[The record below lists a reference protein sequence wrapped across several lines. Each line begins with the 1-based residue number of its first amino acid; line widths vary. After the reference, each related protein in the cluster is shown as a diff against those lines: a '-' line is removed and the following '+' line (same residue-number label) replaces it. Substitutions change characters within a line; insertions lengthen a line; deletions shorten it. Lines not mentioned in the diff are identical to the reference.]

1 PLQRR
6 ALIGSHA
13 LQPQRLR
20 VEPEVVLRVGRRT
33 LDHLRQLVAGRLRGV
48 LQDRQGVGDAATL
61 DQLDHPAHLH
71 RRVPDETSPR
81 DSRRQLFCRGRVR
94 WGVHRC
100 FQSLLAPTRLAVVLD
115 VTLEGPG
122 RGELAQLVP
131 DHRLGDE
138 HRDVLATVV
147 HRDGVAQHVRDDRGP
162 ARPGLD
168 HRLLARLVQ
177 RVHLLEQVVVHER
190 ALLQAAW
197 HGLLLPALLA
207 TLAGLTATDDEPV
220 GRLAPTGTTLRLA
233 VRVHRVTA
241 TGGAALTTTVRVV
254 DRVHHDT
261 TDGRALALPPGPA
274 CLTPVDVGVLGVAD
288 LADRGAVA
296 HVHVADLAGR
306 HTQLGVRTLLG
317 DQLDACASRPGDL
330 RAAARTQLDGVHHGA
345 DRDVAQRQVVARL
358 DVRGRAGLHHIAL
371 LELVRRDDVALL
383 AVGVVQ
389 QRDASRPVRVVLD
402 VRDLGRHAVLVVAP
416 EVDQPVRPLVT
427 ATLVPG
433 G

>member
-1 PLQRR
+1 RSRLDNHRDVAGPLPDPVRATLRTRPNPLQRR

-94 WGVHRC
+94 WGAHRC

-207 TLAGLTATDDEPV
+207 TLAGLTATYDEPV
-220 GRLAPTGTTLRLA
+220 GRLAPTGTT
-233 VRVHRVTA
+233 
-241 TGGAALTTTVRVV
+241 
-254 DRVHHDT
+254 
-261 TDGRALALPPGPA
+261 RALAVAPGPSFSA
-274 CLTPVDVGVLGVAD
+274 PADVVVLGVAD

-296 HVHVADLAGR
+296 PGHVADLAGR

-345 DRDVAQRQVVARL
+345 DRD
-358 DVRGRAGLHHIAL
+358 
-371 LELVRRDDVALL
+371 
-383 AVGVVQ
+383 
-389 QRDASRPVRVVLD
+389 
-402 VRDLGRHAVLVVAP
+402 
-416 EVDQPVRPLVT
+416 
-427 ATLVPG
+427 
-433 G
+433 